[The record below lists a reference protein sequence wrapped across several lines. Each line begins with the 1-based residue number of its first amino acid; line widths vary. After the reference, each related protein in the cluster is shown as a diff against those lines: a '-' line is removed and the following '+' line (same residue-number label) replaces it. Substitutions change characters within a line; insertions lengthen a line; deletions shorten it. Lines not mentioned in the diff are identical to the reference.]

1 MENRC
6 KVIPLML
13 YYQEYNSQME
23 ESPKDINEI
32 LAV

>member
-1 MENRC
+1 
-6 KVIPLML
+6 ML